1 MLELDPATHRRH
13 ALHGPDRRWPQTNCW
28 TDLWIEIVAAL
39 GHDPLAMLG
48 FTVAQDYEGDQAT
61 FFKVPTEDM
70 ERLFGLRLLE
80 LSIFDRLEAH
90 VVEQC
95 ARGRIVVVEVDGH
108 FLPDTLGVSYRT
120 THPKTTIGITAID
133 PYGRRL
139 KYFHNDGFFALEG
152 EDYDGIF
159 GRRGEAVDP
168 AKLFPYAEFLK
179 IPERAPRVDLRA
191 EALALLRHHL
201 ARRPA
206 TNPFAAWAADF
217 DRHAADLATRPPEWF
232 HIYAFNLPRQYGANF
247 ELLASHLAWLRDQ
260 GETDLDAAIAA
271 AEEIAEAAKVFQ
283 FKLARAMAK
292 KKFDGLVE
300 MIAAMAAAWD
310 RIMVVLDAR
319 YGEASATTGVR
330 DAA

>member
-1 MLELDPATHRRH
+1 MLALDPATHRSH
-13 ALHGPDRRWPQTNCW
+13 ALHASDRRWPQTNCW

-39 GHDPLAMLG
+39 GHEPNAMLG
-48 FTVAQDYEGDQAT
+48 FTVMQDHEGDQAT

-80 LSIFDRLEAH
+80 LSVFDRLESH

-95 ARGRIVVVEVDGH
+95 GRGRIVVVEVDGH

-120 THPKTTIGITAID
+120 THPKTTIGVTRID
-133 PYGRRL
+133 PVARRIA
-139 KYFHNDGFFALEG
+139 YFHNDGFFALDG

-159 GRRGEAVDP
+159 GRPDAPADP
-168 AKLFPYAEFLK
+168 ARLPPYAEFLK
-179 IPERAPRVDLRA
+179 IPAQPPIRDLRV
-191 EALALLRHHL
+191 EAVALMVRHL

-206 TNPFAAWAADF
+206 MNPFAAWAADF
-217 DRHAADLATRPPEWF
+217 PRHAADLATRPPEWF
-232 HIYAFNLPRQYGANF
+232 HTYAFNLPRQYGANF
-247 ELLASHLAWLRDQ
+247 ELLASHLRWLEGQ
-260 GETDLDAAIAA
+260 GEAGLEPAAIAA
-271 AEEIAEAAKVFQ
+271 DEIAETAKVFQ

-300 MIAAMAAAWD
+300 MIATMAAAWD
-310 RIMVVLDAR
+310 RVMAVLDAKYR
-319 YGEASATTGVR
+319 ESGAASNVR